1 MTRGSRYWQTYLS
14 VNGAPAVG
22 TGQAGRGCLTR
33 RLSFAR
39 LWYESGVGE
48 ESATGAA
55 GDARPPGFS
64 RRALLAT
71 GAASA
76 VIGAGVGIGGVALG
90 TPNVQDPGVWQRPD
104 RNGAPRVGGLHL
116 QFGADA
122 STEVVVSWHSTV
134 AVGNPRVMWGTPSG
148 GFGHTVQAETRTYRD
163 AKSTTE
169 VRVHHV
175 RLRNLA
181 PDTDYVYAA
190 VHDGA
195 SPQLGTVRTA
205 PSGRA
210 ALRFTS
216 FGDQGTPTIGKLE
229 GTSFANDNL
238 GSPAAGDITV
248 GVERMAPLFNLVN
261 GDLCYANLAQD
272 RIRTWSDWFENN
284 SRSARYRPWMPA
296 AGNHE
301 NELGNGPIGYAAY
314 QTYFALPE
322 SGSDPEFRGLWYA
335 FTAGSVRVISLNND
349 DVCFE
354 DCADSYVHGY
364 SGGAQKRWLQ
374 VELAAARADR
384 GIDWVVVC
392 MHQTAISTANTGSGA
407 DLGIRQEWLP
417 LFDRF
422 GVDLVVSGHEHHYE
436 RSHPIRGTLP
446 TDTRTPV
453 PVDTRADLIDTTKGT
468 VHLVIGG
475 GGTSLPTN
483 GMFFPDLRCRVM
495 TGPGHFDPMIGR
507 RAPSYIEE
515 SAPWSAFRD
524 RDHAYGFV
532 TFDVDPGPVGGH
544 TSITATYYAI
554 DGPFGE
560 LIPVDHFTLIRPRGD
575 SS

>member
-1 MTRGSRYWQTYLS
+1 VS
-14 VNGAPAVG
+14 
-22 TGQAGRGCLTR
+22 
-33 RLSFAR
+33 
-39 LWYESGVGE
+39 EST
-48 ESATGAA
+48 TGAA

-64 RRALLAT
+64 RRTLLVT

-76 VIGAGVGIGGVALG
+76 AIGAGVGLGGAALVR
-90 TPNVQDPGVWQRPD
+90 PNGPGLSIWQRPD
-104 RNGAPRVGGLHL
+104 RTGAPRVGGLHL
-116 QFGADA
+116 QFGANA
-122 STEVVVSWHSTV
+122 STEVVVSWYSTV
-134 AVGNPRVMWGTPSG
+134 EVGNPRVMWGTPAG

-163 AKSTTE
+163 ANSTIE

-175 RLRNLA
+175 RLRGLV

-216 FGDQGTPTIGKLE
+216 FGDQGTPTIGQLV
-229 GTSFANDNL
+229 GDRYANDNL
-238 GSPAAGDITV
+238 GSPAAGDITA
-248 GVERMAPLFNLVN
+248 GVERLAPLFNLVN

-301 NELGNGPIGYAAY
+301 NELGNGPVGYAAY
-314 QTYFALPE
+314 QTYFEVPE
-322 SGSDPEFRGLWYA
+322 SGSDPQFRGLWYA

-349 DVCFE
+349 DVCIE
-354 DCADSYVHGY
+354 DGGDSYVHGY
-364 SGGAQKRWLQ
+364 SDSAQKRWLQ
-374 VELAAARADR
+374 TELAAARADH

-392 MHQTAISTANTGSGA
+392 MHQTAISTGDTAAGAAGA
-407 DLGIRQEWLP
+407 DLGIRQDWLP
-417 LFDRF
+417 LFDRY

-436 RSHPIRGTLP
+436 RSHPVRGSLP

-453 PVDTRADLIDTTKGT
+453 PVDTRADLIDTSKGT

-475 GGTSLPTN
+475 GGSSVPTN
-483 GMFFPDLRCRVM
+483 GVLFPDLRCGVI
-495 TGPGHFDPMIGR
+495 TGVGDFDPMIGR
-507 RAPSYIEE
+507 KAPRYVVE

-524 RDHAYGFV
+524 RDHPYGFV
-532 TFDVDPGPVGGH
+532 AFDVDPGPAGGH

-554 DGPFGE
+554 NGPFGE
-560 LIPVDHFTLIRPRGD
+560 LVPVDHFTLSRPRGD
-575 SS
+575 SR